1 MSSEQ
6 SPTYGYVTLDELKS
20 LSGLE
25 FMSRMVKGELPW
37 APMCKTCNFWPA
49 EAAHGLFAFEGEP
62 RDEHFNPLS
71 TIHGGWAATLLDSA
85 MGCAVHTT
93 LPAGKAYTT
102 LEIKVNYVRAILP
115 NVGRMRCEGRI
126 IHSGGRLATAE
137 GRLTGLDGK
146 LYAHGLTSCM
156 IL

>member
-1 MSSEQ
+1 MSGERP
-6 SPTYGYVTLDELKS
+6 PTYGYVTLDELKS
-20 LSGLE
+20 LPGLE
-25 FMSRMVKGELPW
+25 FMSRMVSGELPMP
-37 APMCKTCNFWPA
+37 PMCKTCNFWPV
-49 EAAHGLFAFEGEP
+49 EAAAGLFAFEGEP
-62 RDEHFNPLS
+62 GNAHFNPLS

-93 LPAGKAYTT
+93 LPSGKAYTT

-126 IHSGGRLATAE
+126 IHAGARMATAE
-137 GRLTGLDGK
+137 GRLTAADGK

>member
-1 MSSEQ
+1 MSGDRT
-6 SPTYGYVTLDELKS
+6 PTYGYVSLDELKS
-20 LSGLE
+20 LPGLE
-25 FMSRMVKGELPW
+25 FMSRMVRGELPMP
-37 APMCKTCNFWPA
+37 PMCKTCNFWPV
-49 EAAHGLFAFEGEP
+49 EASTGLFAFEGEP
-62 RDEHFNPLS
+62 GGAHFNPLS

-93 LPAGKAYTT
+93 LPAGRAYTT

-126 IHSGGRLATAE
+126 VHSGSRMATAE
-137 GRLTGLDGK
+137 GRLTAADGK
-146 LYAHGLTSCM
+146 LYAHGLTTCM